1 MGTLNSRMIEP
12 GYFDT
17 VKLGGTTQYGQ
28 FHLGDFGVKF
38 GPSEK
43 GAKFEKKFY
52 LKFDTTE

>member
-1 MGTLNSRMIEP
+1 MIEP